1 MKIQIWRRRDIK
13 KEKNNLY
20 IRYRLSQN
28 KANVESLKLWE
39 WIRPKNTN
47 QIEHN
52 NNVKRAYNE
61 IIRRKKDDI
70 ENNREIIPFTNINTD
85 EFEYTFKKYSKIKNT
100 NAIINFIQKVD
111 TKIKSKKI
119 KNINTGYLKKLKSE
133 IEKKI
138 TIEEIK
144 GTTASKYWN
153 NFKKGLIE
161 LNENKLCEYPKIGGI
176 KFLKKT
182 TKIMMFT
189 NKEIDI
195 LSKSLPEK
203 WKDLKKAFFFSY
215 NTGLRIGNITRLKWK
230 NIYTIKNKK
239 KKTHYYKID
248 NKKRTML
255 INSFPVY
262 IREMIG
268 KRKTDDEFVFR
279 LPDKQANRSKIFK
292 EWMKKSG
299 IDQNKKYNDS
309 INNYAIDLF
318 NETKNIYKV
327 SAALGHNS
335 IYKTKEIYSYMEN
348 YNFIENEEIVIN
360 KRKKLPEK
368 INKKNLFKKGN
379 LLSYRKIIKDTI

>member
-111 TKIKSKKI
+111 AKIKSKKI
-119 KNINTGYLKKLKSE
+119 NTINTGYLKKLKSE

-161 LNENKLCEYPKIGGI
+161 LNENKLCKYPKIGGI

>member
-119 KNINTGYLKKLKSE
+119 KTINTGYLKKLKSE

-360 KRKKLPEK
+360 KRKKLSEK

>member
-119 KNINTGYLKKLKSE
+119 KTINTGYLKKLKSE

-248 NKKRTML
+248 NRKRTIL

-268 KRKTDDEFVFR
+268 KRKKDDEFVFR

-292 EWMKKSG
+292 EWIKKSG
-299 IDQNKKYNDS
+299 IDKNKKYNDS
-309 INNYAIDLF
+309 INNYAFDLF

-348 YNFIENEEIVIN
+348 YNFIENEEIVSN
-360 KRKKLPEK
+360 KRKKLPEE
-368 INKKNLFKKGN
+368 INKKHLFKKGN
-379 LLSYRKIIKDTI
+379 LLSYRKILKDTL

>member
-1 MKIQIWRRRDIK
+1 
-13 KEKNNLY
+13 
-20 IRYRLSQN
+20 
-28 KANVESLKLWE
+28 
-39 WIRPKNTN
+39 
-47 QIEHN
+47 
-52 NNVKRAYNE
+52 
-61 IIRRKKDDI
+61 
-70 ENNREIIPFTNINTD
+70 
-85 EFEYTFKKYSKIKNT
+85 
-100 NAIINFIQKVD
+100 
-111 TKIKSKKI
+111 
-119 KNINTGYLKKLKSE
+119 
-133 IEKKI
+133 
-138 TIEEIK
+138 
-144 GTTASKYWN
+144 
-153 NFKKGLIE
+153 
-161 LNENKLCEYPKIGGI
+161 
-176 KFLKKT
+176 
-182 TKIMMFT
+182 
-189 NKEIDI
+189 
-195 LSKSLPEK
+195 
-203 WKDLKKAFFFSY
+203 
-215 NTGLRIGNITRLKWK
+215 
-230 NIYTIKNKK
+230 
-239 KKTHYYKID
+239 
-248 NKKRTML
+248 ML

>member
-28 KANVESLKLWE
+28 KAKVESLKLWE

-119 KNINTGYLKKLKSE
+119 KTINTGYLKKLKSE

>member
-1 MKIQIWRRRDIK
+1 MKIQIWRRRNIK

-28 KANVESLKLWE
+28 KAKVESLKLWE
-39 WIRPKNTN
+39 WIRPINTN

-70 ENNREIIPFTNINTD
+70 ENNRQIISFTNSNTD
-85 EFEYTFKKYSKIKNT
+85 EFEYIFKKYSKIKNT
-100 NAIINFIQKVD
+100 NSIINFIQKVD
-111 TKIKSKKI
+111 TNIKSKKI
-119 KNINTGYLKKLKSE
+119 NTINTGYLKKIKSE

-138 TIEEIK
+138 TKEEIK

-161 LNENKLCEYPKIGGI
+161 LNENKLCKYPKIGGI

-248 NKKRTML
+248 NKKRTIL

-292 EWMKKSG
+292 EWIKKSG
-299 IDQNKKYNDS
+299 IDKNKKYNDS
-309 INNYAIDLF
+309 INNYAFDLF

-348 YNFIENEEIVIN
+348 YNFIENEEIVSN
-360 KRKKLPEK
+360 KRKKLSEK
-368 INKKNLFKKGN
+368 INKKHLFKKGN
-379 LLSYRKIIKDTI
+379 LLSYRKILKDTL

>member
-1 MKIQIWRRRDIK
+1 MKIQIWRRRNIK

-28 KANVESLKLWE
+28 KAKVESLKLWE
-39 WIRPKNTN
+39 WIRPINTN

-70 ENNREIIPFTNINTD
+70 ENKREIIPFANSNTD
-85 EFEYTFKKYSKIKNT
+85 EFKYIFKKYSKIKNT

-111 TKIKSKKI
+111 TNIKSKKI
-119 KNINTGYLKKLKSE
+119 NTINTGYLKKIKSE

-138 TIEEIK
+138 TKEEIK

-248 NKKRTML
+248 NKKRTIL

-292 EWMKKSG
+292 EWIKKSG
-299 IDQNKKYNDS
+299 IDKNKKYNDS
-309 INNYAIDLF
+309 INNYAFDLF

-348 YNFIENEEIVIN
+348 YNFIENEEIVSN

-368 INKKNLFKKGN
+368 INKKHLFKKGN
-379 LLSYRKIIKDTI
+379 LLSYRKILKDTL

>member
-119 KNINTGYLKKLKSE
+119 KTINTGYLKKLKSE

>member
-28 KANVESLKLWE
+28 KAKVESLKLWE

-119 KNINTGYLKKLKSE
+119 KTINTGYLKKLKSE

-161 LNENKLCEYPKIGGI
+161 LNENKLCKYPKIGGI

>member
-28 KANVESLKLWE
+28 KAKVESLKLWE

-111 TKIKSKKI
+111 AKIKSKKI
-119 KNINTGYLKKLKSE
+119 NTINTGYLKKLKSE

-161 LNENKLCEYPKIGGI
+161 LNENKLCKYPKIGGI

>member
-1 MKIQIWRRRDIK
+1 MKIQIWRRRNIK

-28 KANVESLKLWE
+28 KAKVESLKLWE
-39 WIRPKNTN
+39 WIRPINTN

-70 ENNREIIPFTNINTD
+70 EDNRQIIPFTNSNND
-85 EFEYTFKKYSKIKNT
+85 EFEYIFKKYSKIKNT

-111 TKIKSKKI
+111 TNIKSKKI
-119 KNINTGYLKKLKSE
+119 NTINTGYLKKIKSE

-138 TIEEIK
+138 TKEEIK

-248 NKKRTML
+248 NKKRTIL
-255 INSFPVY
+255 INSFPGY

-292 EWMKKSG
+292 EWIKKSG
-299 IDQNKKYNDS
+299 IDKNKKYNDS
-309 INNYAIDLF
+309 INNYAFDLF

-335 IYKTKEIYSYMEN
+335 IYKAKEIYRYMEN
-348 YNFIENEEIVIN
+348 YNFIENEKIVSN
-360 KRKKLPEK
+360 KRKKLSEK
-368 INKKNLFKKGN
+368 INKKHLFKKGN
-379 LLSYRKIIKDTI
+379 LLSYRKILKDTL

>member
-1 MKIQIWRRRDIK
+1 MKIQIWRRRNIK

-28 KANVESLKLWE
+28 KAKVESLKLWE
-39 WIRPKNTN
+39 WIRPINTN

-70 ENNREIIPFTNINTD
+70 ENKREIIPFANSNTD
-85 EFEYTFKKYSKIKNT
+85 EFKYIFKKYSKIKNT

-111 TKIKSKKI
+111 TNIKSKKI
-119 KNINTGYLKKLKSE
+119 NTINTGYLKKIKSE

-138 TIEEIK
+138 TKEEIK

-248 NKKRTML
+248 NRKRTIL

-292 EWMKKSG
+292 EWIKKSG
-299 IDQNKKYNDS
+299 IDKNKKYNDS
-309 INNYAIDLF
+309 INNYAFDLF

-348 YNFIENEEIVIN
+348 YNFIENEEIVSN

-368 INKKNLFKKGN
+368 INKKHLFKKGN
-379 LLSYRKIIKDTI
+379 LLSYRKILKDTL

>member
-111 TKIKSKKI
+111 AKIKSKKI
-119 KNINTGYLKKLKSE
+119 NTINTGYLKKLKSE

-161 LNENKLCEYPKIGGI
+161 LNENKLCKYPKIGGI

-203 WKDLKKAFFFSY
+203 WTDLNKAFFFSY

>member
-1 MKIQIWRRRDIK
+1 
-13 KEKNNLY
+13 
-20 IRYRLSQN
+20 
-28 KANVESLKLWE
+28 
-39 WIRPKNTN
+39 
-47 QIEHN
+47 
-52 NNVKRAYNE
+52 
-61 IIRRKKDDI
+61 
-70 ENNREIIPFTNINTD
+70 
-85 EFEYTFKKYSKIKNT
+85 
-100 NAIINFIQKVD
+100 
-111 TKIKSKKI
+111 
-119 KNINTGYLKKLKSE
+119 
-133 IEKKI
+133 
-138 TIEEIK
+138 
-144 GTTASKYWN
+144 
-153 NFKKGLIE
+153 
-161 LNENKLCEYPKIGGI
+161 
-176 KFLKKT
+176 
-182 TKIMMFT
+182 MMFT

>member
-119 KNINTGYLKKLKSE
+119 KTINTGYLKKLKSE

-161 LNENKLCEYPKIGGI
+161 LNENKLCKYPKIGGI

>member
-119 KNINTGYLKKLKSE
+119 KTINTGYLKKLKSE

-379 LLSYRKIIKDTI
+379 LLSYRLSLIHI

>member
-20 IRYRLSQN
+20 IRYRLNQN
-28 KANVESLKLWE
+28 KAKVESLKLWE
-39 WIRPKNTN
+39 WIRPTNTN
-47 QIEHN
+47 QTQHN

-70 ENNREIIPFTNINTD
+70 ENNREIITFTNTNND
-85 EFEYTFKKYSKIKNT
+85 EFEYIFKKYSKIKNT

-111 TKIKSKKI
+111 KDIKSKKI
-119 KNINTGYLKKLKSE
+119 NTINTDYLEKLKSE

-138 TIEEIK
+138 TKEEIK
-144 GTTASKYWN
+144 GTTATKYWN

-161 LNENKLCEYPKIGGI
+161 LNENKLCKYPKIGGI

-182 TKIMMFT
+182 TKKMMFT

-195 LSKSLPEK
+195 LSKSLPQK

-215 NTGLRIGNITRLKWK
+215 NTGLRIGNIIRLKWK
-230 NIYTIKNKK
+230 NIYTIINKK

-248 NKKRTML
+248 NKKRTIL
-255 INSFPVY
+255 INSFPIY

-268 KRKTDDEFVFR
+268 KRKTEDEFVFR

-299 IDQNKKYNDS
+299 INQNKKYNDS
-309 INNYAIDLF
+309 INNYAFDLF

-368 INKKNLFKKGN
+368 INKKHLFKKGN
-379 LLSYRKIIKDTI
+379 LLSYRKIKKDT